1 MPDTRRE
8 PTTATSALLYTQ
20 WYHPQASKPSALAK
34 PASVDSYSNG
44 EHLRPRR
51 KAQPAQGWQHGNSG
65 PAKEAA
71 QVLPQERSKGVQ
83 ILAYKTEQQPQV
95 NQIQRSRCSMKGG
108 TRKPGVKHS
117 LACSFSP
124 SSTAQFNSQGQVE
137 PPWLSKEKRKCTWH
151 ALPKRLPKPSWLW
164 QAMLTPSF
172 KGF

>member
-20 WYHPQASKPSALAK
+20 WYHPQASKPPALAK
-34 PASVDSYSNG
+34 PTSVDSYSNG
-44 EHLRPRR
+44 EHLRARR
-51 KAQPAQGWQHGNSG
+51 TAQPAQGWQHGNSV
-65 PAKEAA
+65 PVKKAA

-124 SSTAQFNSQGQVE
+124 PAQHSLTASGRWNHRDF
-137 PPWLSKEKRKCTWH
+137 PRKNGS
-151 ALPKRLPKPSWLW
+151 APG
-164 QAMLTPSF
+164 MLFP
-172 KGF
+172 KGFPNQAGFDKLC